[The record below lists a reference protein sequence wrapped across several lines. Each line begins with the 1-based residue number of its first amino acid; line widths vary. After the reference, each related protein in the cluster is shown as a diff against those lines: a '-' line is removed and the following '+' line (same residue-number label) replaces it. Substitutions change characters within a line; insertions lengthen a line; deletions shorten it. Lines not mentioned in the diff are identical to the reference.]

1 MSSICLGLVLGIL
14 DTEEE
19 VGTGEKILAE
29 DEEGILAYEAVC
41 DMDGLDSDPT
51 LGSNAAPRT
60 DG

>member
-1 MSSICLGLVLGIL
+1 MLGIL
-14 DTEEE
+14 DIEEE